1 MASSPFAGFVPEAG
15 AGGLEVAA
23 FLVLGAL
30 GSVHC
35 LGMCGPLV
43 STYAEGIRS
52 RGHDATEWASIRQHL
67 LFNAGRTVSYA
78 ALGTLFGALGAVL
91 VDAGGLL
98 SVARLVRGVV
108 GIAVGLFVLALGLGY
123 LAADRGGGRF
133 VGSLGRPFRA
143 GGAALSGVVGW
154 LRARAERWTRGPRIV
169 GLGAAHGLLPCPLL
183 YPAFLYALA
192 TGSPVRGG
200 VALAALGVG
209 TVPTVFATGLAV
221 GSLDPGTKRRLHRV
235 LGGAFVLLAAVPLR
249 MGLRSFGVEP
259 LALLGV
265 VA

>member
-1 MASSPFAGFVPEAG
+1 MSSSPFAGLVPEAG

-43 STYAEGIRS
+43 SAYAEGIEA
-52 RGHDATEWASIRQHL
+52 RGHDATTWPAIRQHL
-67 LFNAGRTVSYA
+67 LFNAGRTVSYT
-78 ALGTLFGALGAVL
+78 ALGVLFGAVGAVAI
-91 VDAGGLL
+91 DAAGLL
-98 SVARLVRGVV
+98 SATRLVRGVV
-108 GIAVGLFVLALGLGY
+108 GVAVGLLVLALGVGY
-123 LAADRGGGRF
+123 LAGGATGGRL
-133 VGSLGRPFRA
+133 VGALGRPFRA
-143 GGAALSGVVGW
+143 GGRAIEGVVGW
-154 LRARAERWTRGPRIV
+154 LRARAETWTRGPRIV

-209 TVPTVFATGLAV
+209 TVPTLFAYGVAF
-221 GSLDPGTKRRLHRV
+221 GSLGATRRRQLHRV
-235 LGGAFVLLAAVPLR
+235 LGAAFVLLALLPLR
-249 MGLRSFGVEP
+249 MGLRSLGVEP

-265 VA
+265 A

>member
-1 MASSPFAGFVPEAG
+1 MSSSPFAGFVPAAG
-15 AGGLEVAA
+15 AGGLEIAA
-23 FLVLGAL
+23 FLLLGAL

-43 STYAEGIRS
+43 STYAEGIEA
-52 RGHDATEWASIRQHL
+52 RGHDATEWPAIRQHL

-78 ALGTLFGALGAVL
+78 ALGVGFGALGAIL
-91 VDAGGLL
+91 VDAGALL

-108 GIAVGLFVLALGLGY
+108 GVVVGLLVLALGVGY
-123 LAADRGGGRF
+123 LAADRGGGGL
-133 VGSLGRPFRA
+133 VGALGRPFRV
-143 GGAALSGVVGW
+143 GGATLSGVVAW

-192 TGSPVRGG
+192 TASPLRGG
-200 VALAALGVG
+200 VALAALGAG
-209 TVPTVFATGLAV
+209 TVPTLFATGLAV
-221 GSLDPGTKRRLHRV
+221 GSLGPDARRRLHRV
-235 LGGAFVLLAAVPLR
+235 LGAAFVVLAAVPLR
-249 MGLRSFGVEP
+249 MGLRSLGVEP

-265 VA
+265 A

>member
-23 FLVLGAL
+23 FLLLGAL
-30 GSVHC
+30 GSIHC

-78 ALGTLFGALGAVL
+78 ALGAGFGALGAIL

-108 GIAVGLFVLALGLGY
+108 GITVGLFVLALGLGY

-133 VGSLGRPFRA
+133 VGALGRPFRA
-143 GGAALSGVVGW
+143 GGAALSGTVAW

-192 TGSPVRGG
+192 TASPVRGA
-200 VALAALGVG
+200 VALAALGAG
-209 TVPTVFATGLAV
+209 TVPMVFATGLAV
-221 GSLDPGTKRRLHRV
+221 GSLGPETKRRLHRA
-235 LGGAFVLLAAVPLR
+235 LGAAFVLLAVLPLR
-249 MGLRSFGVEP
+249 MGLRSLGIEP

-265 VA
+265 A